1 MNKWK
6 LIPPTLS
13 NRPNPPHRHI
23 HTHVHTRTHTDKN
36 FERKHL
42 NSKLTWWQC
51 GYQLMFRMSWVFK
64 SLYQNS
70 LFKFQWRNQTCAKRK
85 GLTVWRRH
93 KPLRAAQT
101 AAAPEWRWPTRC
113 SLHPAWSL
121 QLPLRLEHKHG
132 GWNNLKWR
140 AWTWQETTTR
150 PQTVRGWQTQVSA
163 TGYYINT
170 NTRMDECAQW
180 LGQADVCWHRHRT
193 HRGGEVLFILWTV
206 WRRQAAC
213 GLLQP
218 GWAHRTTHTDR
229 LTFQSMVAKAV
240 MGGCKKSL
248 CQSGRNR

>member
-1 MNKWK
+1 MTM
-6 LIPPTLS
+6 LLC
-13 NRPNPPHRHI
+13 
-23 HTHVHTRTHTDKN
+23 
-36 FERKHL
+36 F
-42 NSKLTWWQC
+42 
-51 GYQLMFRMSWVFK
+51 GRMSWVFK

-93 KPLRAAQT
+93 KPLRAALT
-101 AAAPEWRWPTRC
+101 AAAPGWRWPTRC

-193 HRGGEVLFILWTV
+193 HGGGEVLFILWTV